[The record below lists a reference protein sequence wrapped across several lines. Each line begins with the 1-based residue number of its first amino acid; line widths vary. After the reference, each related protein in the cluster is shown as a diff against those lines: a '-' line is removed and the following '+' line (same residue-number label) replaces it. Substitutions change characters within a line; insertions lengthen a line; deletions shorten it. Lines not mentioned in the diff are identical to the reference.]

1 MSKLKSSFE
10 FILLTF
16 KTFPMFWRAS
26 KIYTI
31 LLGITIPLQGLIPV
45 GTVIVTKFIVDI
57 IATGNQGADSYIL
70 IFLLL
75 WIILSIISAIINPI
89 NTLVQGLMTDKLI
102 AHINFLLMEK
112 SGEIKDLGIFENPD
126 FYDDVKVIQD
136 EAAWRPVNLMV
147 FVASIIRNFL
157 TTTSMIILLVNFH
170 FIIAIAILLSL
181 LPQALII
188 YRLQQEAFENMVTRS
203 ADSRKLKYY
212 STILLTKEYAKEARM
227 FNYASFFIE
236 KYKSIFDTI
245 YSESRRI
252 KVRQSMVSILFS
264 IVGAVGSAICFYWV
278 IMKSLNGEFTAGDIL
293 LFSTTILLA
302 SKSIIEIIQE
312 SSLLYDTLLYMKK
325 FNSLINLPSSI
336 EEGDWKVQDNKIN
349 SIEFKNVDFI
359 YPFSKEVIL
368 HDLSFF
374 INENEKVALVG
385 ENGSGKTTIVKLLT
399 RMYEPTKGEILVN
412 GLNIK
417 KYNIDN
423 LRGVMSILFQ
433 DFSKYDLTLREN
445 IGLSNY
451 CELGNDD
458 LIQYAIEKS
467 GVDSFVNQLDN
478 KYNQVLGKN
487 FEGGTDLS
495 GGQWQKVATARALFK
510 ISSLIILDE
519 PSSTLDARSEHV
531 FFQTLE
537 KNIKNK
543 TMILITHRLSNIKM
557 VDKIILLQKG
567 KAINIGSHKELYEHN
582 SYYKDFYNMQADKY
596 RDD

>member
-1 MSKLKSSFE
+1 
-10 FILLTF
+10 
-16 KTFPMFWRAS
+16 
-26 KIYTI
+26 
-31 LLGITIPLQGLIPV
+31 
-45 GTVIVTKFIVDI
+45 
-57 IATGNQGADSYIL
+57 
-70 IFLLL
+70 
-75 WIILSIISAIINPI
+75 
-89 NTLVQGLMTDKLI
+89 
-102 AHINFLLMEK
+102 
-112 SGEIKDLGIFENPD
+112 
-126 FYDDVKVIQD
+126 
-136 EAAWRPVNLMV
+136 
-147 FVASIIRNFL
+147 
-157 TTTSMIILLVNFH
+157 
-170 FIIAIAILLSL
+170 
-181 LPQALII
+181 
-188 YRLQQEAFENMVTRS
+188 
-203 ADSRKLKYY
+203 
-212 STILLTKEYAKEARM
+212 
-227 FNYASFFIE
+227 
-236 KYKSIFDTI
+236 
-245 YSESRRI
+245 
-252 KVRQSMVSILFS
+252 
-264 IVGAVGSAICFYWV
+264 
-278 IMKSLNGEFTAGDIL
+278 
-293 LFSTTILLA
+293 
-302 SKSIIEIIQE
+302 
-312 SSLLYDTLLYMKK
+312 
-325 FNSLINLPSSI
+325 
-336 EEGDWKVQDNKIN
+336 
-349 SIEFKNVDFI
+349 
-359 YPFSKEVIL
+359 
-368 HDLSFF
+368 
-374 INENEKVALVG
+374 
-385 ENGSGKTTIVKLLT
+385 
-399 RMYEPTKGEILVN
+399 MYEPTKGEILVN

>member
-1 MSKLKSSFE
+1 MQKKLE
-10 FILLTF
+10 CLIMLL
-16 KTFPMFWRAS
+16 
-26 KIYTI
+26 
-31 LLGITIPLQGLIPV
+31 
-45 GTVIVTKFIVDI
+45 
-57 IATGNQGADSYIL
+57 
-70 IFLLL
+70 
-75 WIILSIISAIINPI
+75 
-89 NTLVQGLMTDKLI
+89 
-102 AHINFLLMEK
+102 
-112 SGEIKDLGIFENPD
+112 
-126 FYDDVKVIQD
+126 
-136 EAAWRPVNLMV
+136 
-147 FVASIIRNFL
+147 
-157 TTTSMIILLVNFH
+157 
-170 FIIAIAILLSL
+170 
-181 LPQALII
+181 
-188 YRLQQEAFENMVTRS
+188 
-203 ADSRKLKYY
+203 
-212 STILLTKEYAKEARM
+212 
-227 FNYASFFIE
+227 FFIE

-487 FEGGTDLS
+487 FEGGQIYLAVN
-495 GGQWQKVATARALFK
+495 GKK
-510 ISSLIILDE
+510 
-519 PSSTLDARSEHV
+519 
-531 FFQTLE
+531 
-537 KNIKNK
+537 
-543 TMILITHRLSNIKM
+543 
-557 VDKIILLQKG
+557 LLQRGHYLKF
-567 KAINIGSHKELYEHN
+567 HH
-582 SYYKDFYNMQADKY
+582 
-596 RDD
+596 